1 MSRLAAVLLA
11 LSFVTG
17 PVYCAEDAVH
27 EEVVSLDRVSESAKR
42 GDAGP
47 TDNNRDAGEKEE
59 TADSELLSP
68 DRALA
73 QHSPLV
79 ERWELAPETKQ
90 GTFKFRP
97 HGRVYMLPFR
107 YSTSPNEQPES
118 PRTGSPAKQDYDNTE
133 VKFQLS
139 FKIKTLEG
147 LFGDHADLWFALT
160 QQSSWQLYNAGIS
173 RPFRETNYE
182 PEIIL
187 TFATDYEFLGLKGR
201 LLNIGLVHQSNGQS
215 DPLSRSWNRVYVQL
229 GWERGNFTLLARPWY
244 RIPDAREKDDNR
256 DIDEFLGYGD
266 LQAIYKRD
274 RHTLSLEVRSN
285 LRSAHHGSLQA
296 DYTFGS
302 VGQMLGYVQVFTGY
316 GESMIDYN
324 HRQTT
329 IGIGLL
335 LIDTL

>member
-1 MSRLAAVLLA
+1 MSRWFAVLLA
-11 LSFVTG
+11 LSLVAG
-17 PVYCAEDAVH
+17 PVYCAEDAVQ
-27 EEVVSLDRVSESAKR
+27 EEVASPDPAGERPQR

-47 TDNNRDAGEKEE
+47 IESKRDTEEKEE
-59 TADSELLSP
+59 TTGSELLQP

-97 HGRVYMLPFR
+97 HRRVYLLPIR
-107 YSTSPNEQPES
+107 YSTNPNEQPES
-118 PRTGSPAKQDYDNTE
+118 PRTGSPPEQDYDNVE
-133 VKFQLS
+133 AKFQLS
-139 FKIKTLEG
+139 FKVKTWEG
-147 LFGDHADLWFALT
+147 VFGDHGDLWFAFT
-160 QQSSWQLYNAGIS
+160 QQSSWQVYNAGIS

-182 PEIIL
+182 PEIML
-187 TFATDYEFLGLKGR
+187 TFATDYGFLGLKGR
-201 LLNIGLVHQSNGQS
+201 LLNIGVVHQSNGQS
-215 DPLSRSWNRVYVQL
+215 EPLSRSWNRFYVQL
-229 GWERGNFTLLARPWY
+229 GWERGNFTMLARPWY

-266 LQAIYKRD
+266 LQAIY
-274 RHTLSLEVRSN
+274 RHDKHTFSLEARSN

-302 VGQMLGYVQVFTGY
+302 VGQMRGYVQVFTGY

-324 HRQTT
+324 HRQTA
-329 IGIGLL
+329 IGIGLVL
-335 LIDTL
+335 VDTL